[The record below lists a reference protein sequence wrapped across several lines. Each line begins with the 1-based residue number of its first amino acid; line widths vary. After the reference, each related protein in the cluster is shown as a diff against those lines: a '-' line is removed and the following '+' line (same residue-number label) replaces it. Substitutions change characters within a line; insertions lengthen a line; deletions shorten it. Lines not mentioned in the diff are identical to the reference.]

1 MRRAVRIAVIL
12 PVEDH
17 GHNAPVATTRDLVLV
32 ANANARSGDRET
44 ADRTAGILNA
54 AGARVEAVRTASID
68 DLGLALRRADGRRV
82 VLLGGDGTVHAA
94 ANAGVP
100 CELALLPAGH
110 ANNIARALDIPV
122 ELEAAARL
130 AVTGRARGHDL
141 IEANGGNARRLVVEG
156 LSIGLHAVARGHYH
170 ARNSGD
176 TRAALRSAAWA
187 LRHYDGG
194 CVDIDAGPVKERL
207 VLGELFVANLPY
219 YSFGLRVAPHAD
231 PHDGKIDFIALP
243 PVPRWALPRTVH
255 RLRMGTHLE
264 QAAVR
269 TWQAPTATVVAHGS
283 PVIADT
289 VDIGPGP
296 VRLAAARDALKLV
309 VP

>member
-1 MRRAVRIAVIL
+1 V
-12 PVEDH
+12 P
-17 GHNAPVATTRDLVLV
+17 TTRDLLLV
-32 ANANARSGDRET
+32 VNANARSGDRET
-44 ADRTAGILNA
+44 EDRAAAFLTA
-54 AGARVEAVRTASID
+54 AGARVEPVRTASVEE
-68 DLGLALRRADGRRV
+68 LARVLTDAGGRRV
-82 VLLGGDGTVHAA
+82 VLLGGDGSVHAA

-110 ANNIARALDIPV
+110 ANNIARALGIPV
-122 ELEAAARL
+122 DLGAAAQL
-130 AVTGRARGHDL
+130 AAHGERRTHDL
-141 IEANGGNARRLVVEG
+141 IDARSPGDRRLVVEG

-176 TRAALRSAAWA
+176 TMAALRSAAWA

-194 CVDIDAGPVKERL
+194 CVDIDAGPVRERL

-231 PHDGKIDFIALP
+231 PNDGMLDFIALP
-243 PVPRWALPRTVH
+243 PLPRRALPATVH
-255 RLRMGTHLE
+255 RLRQGTHLE
-264 QAAVR
+264 QPAVR
-269 TWQAPTATVVAHGS
+269 SWQAPEAKVLAHGS

-296 VRLAAARDALKLV
+296 VRLAVARDALALV